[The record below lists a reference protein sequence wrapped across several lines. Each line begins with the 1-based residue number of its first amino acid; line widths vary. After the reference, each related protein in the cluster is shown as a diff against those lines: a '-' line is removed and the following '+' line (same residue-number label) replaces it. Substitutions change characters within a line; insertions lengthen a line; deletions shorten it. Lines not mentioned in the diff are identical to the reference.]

1 MLSPWNFNELD
12 IKVEEMKNIRA
23 CDNAPL
29 IFI

>member
-1 MLSPWNFNELD
+1 MLSPRNFNELD
-12 IKVEEMKNIRA
+12 IKVEGMENIRA